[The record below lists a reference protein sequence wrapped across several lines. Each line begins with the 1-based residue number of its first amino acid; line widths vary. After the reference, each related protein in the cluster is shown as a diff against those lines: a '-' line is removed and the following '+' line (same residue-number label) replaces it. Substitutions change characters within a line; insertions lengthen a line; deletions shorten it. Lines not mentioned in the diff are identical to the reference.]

1 MLNFKPLDL
10 LIIDDFFPNLI
21 TRFRVA
27 EFNFYLSKFKSLIFS
42 SYPNFESAY
51 YDYAKLYPKFKK
63 SIFPLSL
70 IDIIR
75 NRSPKLAYFVFLN
88 NAYNFLNFINTFRV
102 QFVFTLYPGGGF
114 DLNDEISDQKLR
126 LVLASKYFQ
135 KVIVT
140 QKITYQ
146 YLLEN
151 SFCDERNIEFIY
163 GAVIPSKK
171 NCSIFPL
178 EKKWFKTDKKTFD
191 ICFVAHKYMLQG
203 MNKGY
208 PIFIEVAK
216 ILSKI
221 NSSFSFHVVGDFN
234 SSDIDLS
241 EIESRVT
248 FYGVQSESSFFRKF
262 YKFQDII
269 LSPNL
274 PFILYPGNFDGF
286 PTASCVEAALH
297 GVPVFCTDPLSQ
309 NIHFKDDIDISII
322 STDPQEITSKVLFYF
337 HHPQKLHKL
346 AKYGQYKCQEIFGN
360 SYQLEPRYNLLNRF
374 LA

>member
-151 SFCDERNIEFIY
+151 SFCDERNI
-163 GAVIPSKK
+163 
-171 NCSIFPL
+171 
-178 EKKWFKTDKKTFD
+178 
-191 ICFVAHKYMLQG
+191 
-203 MNKGY
+203 
-208 PIFIEVAK
+208 
-216 ILSKI
+216 
-221 NSSFSFHVVGDFN
+221 
-234 SSDIDLS
+234 
-241 EIESRVT
+241 
-248 FYGVQSESSFFRKF
+248 
-262 YKFQDII
+262 
-269 LSPNL
+269 
-274 PFILYPGNFDGF
+274 
-286 PTASCVEAALH
+286 
-297 GVPVFCTDPLSQ
+297 
-309 NIHFKDDIDISII
+309 
-322 STDPQEITSKVLFYF
+322 
-337 HHPQKLHKL
+337 
-346 AKYGQYKCQEIFGN
+346 
-360 SYQLEPRYNLLNRF
+360 
-374 LA
+374 